1 MSTSGIVGEEIDKQS
16 ALASAALQYISG
28 VGAGTSARQFLPRA
42 VLDMLGPYSAA
53 LYIAERVVQS
63 ATFNVE
69 LVQTLHAKLLPLES
83 MADHVLSAARQRGF
97 FEDPDVAEPV
107 RWLETCNEQ
116 VKDCMA
122 ALESMLDP
130 ELDGLMAAA
139 MEEHQR
145 GETVPLDSIR

>member
-1 MSTSGIVGEEIDKQS
+1 MVDDV
-16 ALASAALQYISG
+16 LA
-28 VGAGTSARQFLPRA
+28 
-42 VLDMLGPYSAA
+42 
-53 LYIAERVVQS
+53 
-63 ATFNVE
+63 
-69 LVQTLHAKLLPLES
+69 
-83 MADHVLSAARQRGF
+83 AARRRGHF
-97 FEDPDVAEPV
+97 DDPDTSEPLH
-107 RWLETCNEQ
+107 WLETCNEQ